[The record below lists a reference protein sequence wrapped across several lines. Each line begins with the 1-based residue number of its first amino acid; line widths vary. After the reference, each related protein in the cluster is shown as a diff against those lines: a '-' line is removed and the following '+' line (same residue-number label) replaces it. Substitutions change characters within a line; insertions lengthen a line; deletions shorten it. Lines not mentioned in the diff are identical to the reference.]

1 MSSPRGSRAPRCRR
15 QIALRLRAPWSPPSR
30 SCSRRRKRTL
40 GTPALAN
47 ARELFQRE
55 KLVPL
60 AGHPAFRMLRGD
72 EEYSAYELRIY
83 PLPEGRE
90 LLVGVF
96 KDQRRGR
103 PDRAFRI
110 TIPPALRTGKG

>member
-1 MSSPRGSRAPRCRR
+1 
-15 QIALRLRAPWSPPSR
+15 
-30 SCSRRRKRTL
+30 
-40 GTPALAN
+40 
-47 ARELFQRE
+47 
-55 KLVPL
+55 
-60 AGHPAFRMLRGD
+60 MLRGD

>member
-1 MSSPRGSRAPRCRR
+1 
-15 QIALRLRAPWSPPSR
+15 
-30 SCSRRRKRTL
+30 
-40 GTPALAN
+40 
-47 ARELFQRE
+47 
-55 KLVPL
+55 
-60 AGHPAFRMLRGD
+60 MLRGD

-110 TIPPALRTGKG
+110 TIPPGFKDWGRLNRRTCKALQSGNGPVYIDLG